1 MEITEE
7 IINKRKRKK
16 MHINSDINVLG
27 SLPDWNLIKVF
38 LSEDMVSIKEK
49 GGIHTYTAIKT
60 DKSVKRF
67 EKAIKATLIQNKK
80 PELETIIRQAIKSNT
95 TSAETL
101 ILLFWNATINNDLL
115 FLLNDKVFFPAFYSG
130 RVSIKNDE
138 VVACIKD
145 LKETQDD
152 LKKWSEITITTTASK
167 YLTLLKKFGLMEGSV
182 NKSIIHPNL
191 SDTMFVLFVY
201 WLTAISEKQNLLNS
215 EWLKYSFNEKQTFIE
230 RLLQK
235 KFSKYFNVVYT
246 GDKLS
251 IEPIK
256 TYDSIYEYS
265 NKS

>member
-1 MEITEE
+1 MI
-7 IINKRKRKK
+7 
-16 MHINSDINVLG
+16 INSDINVLG

-38 LSEDMVSIKEK
+38 LSEDMYSINES

-67 EKAIKATLIQNKK
+67 EKAIKATFIASKNTSLGI
-80 PELETIIRQAIKSNT
+80 IIRQAIKSNVT
-95 TSAETL
+95 NPETL
-101 ILLFWNATINNDLL
+101 ILLFWNASANNELL
-115 FLLNDKVFFPAFYSG
+115 FHLNEKVFFPAFYSG

-145 LKETQDD
+145 LKQYEKD
-152 LKKWSEITITTTASK
+152 LQKWSEITITTTASK

-182 NKSIIHPNL
+182 NKNILHPHL
-191 SDTMFVLFVY
+191 SDELFVLFTY
-201 WLTAISEKQNLLNS
+201 WIVAKSDKPNIINS
-215 EWLKYSFNEKQTFIE
+215 SWLSYCFSEKQTFID

-251 IEPIK
+251 IEPIISYE
-256 TYDSIYEYS
+256 TIYEQLT
-265 NKS
+265 KS

>member
-1 MEITEE
+1 
-7 IINKRKRKK
+7 

-38 LSEDMVSIKEK
+38 LSEDMDSIKEK

-67 EKAIKATLIQNKK
+67 EKAIKATLISCKE
-80 PELETIIRQAIKSNT
+80 PELETIIRQSIKRNG
-95 TSAETL
+95 TSTDTL
-101 ILLFWNATINNDLL
+101 LLLFWNASANNELL
-115 FLLNDKVFFPAFYSG
+115 FYLNEKVFFPAFYSG

-145 LKETQDD
+145 LKLTEKD
-152 LKKWSEITITTTASK
+152 LQKWSEITVKTTASK
-167 YLTLLKKFGLMEGSV
+167 YLTLLKKFGLMVGSV
-182 NKSIIHPNL
+182 NKGIVHPHL
-191 SDTMFVLFVY
+191 SDAMFVLFAY
-201 WLTAISEKQNLLNS
+201 WISAISEKPNIVDSSWLSYSYS
-215 EWLKYSFNEKQTFIE
+215 ERQVFLD

-251 IEPIK
+251 IEPIIP
-256 TYDSIYEYS
+256 YESIYEHIT
-265 NKS
+265 KS

>member
-1 MEITEE
+1 MQ
-7 IINKRKRKK
+7 
-16 MHINSDINVLG
+16 INSDINVLG

-38 LSEDMVSIKEK
+38 LSEDIHSINEK

-67 EKAIKATLIQNKK
+67 EKAIKATLINSKK
-80 PELETIIRQAIKSNT
+80 SELEVIIRQAIVTNV
-95 TSAETL
+95 TSADTL
-101 ILLFWNATINNDLL
+101 LLLFWNASANNELL
-115 FLLNDKVFFPAFYSG
+115 FHLNEKVFFPAFYSG

-145 LKETQDD
+145 LKQTEND
-152 LKKWSEITITTTASK
+152 LKKWSEITVTTTASK

-182 NKSIIHPNL
+182 NKSILHPHL
-191 SDTMFVLFVY
+191 SDGLFVLFTY
-201 WLTAISEKQNLLNS
+201 WLAAISAKPNLVDSPWLVYCFS
-215 EWLKYSFNEKQTFIE
+215 ERQSFID

-251 IEPIK
+251 IEPLI
-256 TYDSIYEYS
+256 TYDSIYEYIT
-265 NKS
+265 KS

>member
-1 MEITEE
+1 MQ
-7 IINKRKRKK
+7 
-16 MHINSDINVLG
+16 INSDINVLG

-38 LSEDMVSIKEK
+38 LSEDIHSINEK

-67 EKAIKATLIQNKK
+67 EKAIKATLINSKK
-80 PELETIIRQAIKSNT
+80 SELEVIIRQAIVTNV
-95 TSAETL
+95 TSADTL
-101 ILLFWNATINNDLL
+101 LLLFWNASANNELL
-115 FLLNDKVFFPAFYSG
+115 FHLNEKVFFPAFYSG

-145 LKETQDD
+145 LKQTEND
-152 LKKWSEITITTTASK
+152 LKKWSEITVTTAASK

-182 NKSIIHPNL
+182 NKSILHPHL
-191 SDTMFVLFVY
+191 SDGLFVLFTY
-201 WLTAISEKQNLLNS
+201 WLAAISAKPNLVDSPWLVYCFS
-215 EWLKYSFNEKQTFIE
+215 ERQSFID

-251 IEPIK
+251 IEPLI
-256 TYDSIYEYS
+256 TYDSIYEYIT
-265 NKS
+265 KS